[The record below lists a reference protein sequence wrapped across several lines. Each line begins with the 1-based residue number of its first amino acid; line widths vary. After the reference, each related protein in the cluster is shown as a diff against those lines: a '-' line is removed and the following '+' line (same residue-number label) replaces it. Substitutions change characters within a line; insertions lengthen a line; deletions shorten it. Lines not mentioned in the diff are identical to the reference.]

1 MCRGRAVEANVN
13 RHIIPIPSTTCLGVK
28 AKPVFLSTG
37 VPSAQIHQHST
48 SLESST
54 NTHFLQIYFI
64 SFPAIKPV
72 SIEAEHIMPAVGY
85 IRTNGRR
92 LRQGA
97 KTHCEARA
105 GVSDRL
111 WAGQPTIP
119 IVHEVCTEAD
129 LAEKRQVCAGRHR

>member
-1 MCRGRAVEANVN
+1 
-13 RHIIPIPSTTCLGVK
+13 
-28 AKPVFLSTG
+28 
-37 VPSAQIHQHST
+37 
-48 SLESST
+48 
-54 NTHFLQIYFI
+54 
-64 SFPAIKPV
+64 
-72 SIEAEHIMPAVGY
+72 MPAVGY

-92 LRQGA
+92 LHQGA